1 MANREELGLIRGAR
15 GGRPEA
21 QLELGRLYLYGSAG
35 LPKSLP
41 TALHWLDRA
50 AQQGSCQACEL
61 IGAHIP
67 VELALQSPRPLVQWY
82 ERAYDAGVV
91 RAGMVLAQLTLEHQV
106 GNVHDQARRDKALR
120 ALEAAAR
127 AGVPDAQWL
136 FARYQGNGAARQPAA
151 APASARQP
159 APAERGSMQG
169 QPAQSVQ
176 GAPLGQS
183 AQSAR
188 LAQSA
193 QLAASAQ
200 SAQLATSGQSAER
213 WLRSAADSG
222 QPQPRLGL
230 LDSLWEAGDW
240 RLFLERALPLARSL
254 VQADCARAASCLAS
268 EDVTLLSRCARA
280 LVQAP
285 QSYGANPDEI
295 RIFWEIAAHE
305 HDPHAQMAVGL
316 WHARMQADG
325 KRVTQGAGSANFK
338 KAIRWLALAGE
349 QGLAE
354 AWYALSRIYIKPE
367 FSQRNV
373 ADAQIY
379 LERAAEMGYRDAQL
393 ECGNSAW
400 RARRENES
408 NDVRAVYW
416 LQKAAAQGCPQAAAA
431 LQKIAPRGGG
441 GAFAEFSQKAPPGIG
456 VSHPLLAARLQ
467 LAALFSLS
475 RAEALLLDVKAA
487 DQGHCLVIDIRASYG
502 RSKRR
507 LIAIATAQERRA
519 LDEIV
524 QRFGA
529 TDCGPSGPEGNYRQ
543 RLYRLKTVLPEAC
556 VCEESETDTFELAA

>member
-15 GGRPEA
+15 GGRPDA

-50 AQQGSCQACEL
+50 AQQGSGQACEL

-67 VELALQSPRPLVQWY
+67 VELALQSQRPLVQWY

-136 FARYQGNGAARQPAA
+136 YARYQGNGAGRQSAAASAPAA
-151 APASARQP
+151 APAGARQAAAPGGAMSARP
-159 APAERGSMQG
+159 V
-169 QPAQSVQ
+169 QSV
-176 GAPLGQS
+176 QS
-183 AQSAR
+183 AQSA
-188 LAQSA
+188 QSA
-193 QLAASAQ
+193 QSVQAAQFAPSSQSTQ
-200 SAQLATSGQSAER
+200 SAQSAER
-213 WLRSAADSG
+213 WLRRAAESG
-222 QPQPRLGL
+222 LPQPRLAL

-240 RLFLERALPLARSL
+240 RLFLERALPLARTL
-254 VQADCARAASCLAS
+254 VQADCGRAAACLAS
-268 EDVTLLSRCARA
+268 EDVLLLSRCARA
-280 LVQAP
+280 LAQAP
-285 QSYGANPDEI
+285 ESYGASADEI
-295 RIFWEIAAHE
+295 RIFWEIAANE

-349 QGLAE
+349 QGLAQ

-400 RARRENES
+400 RARRENEA

-431 LQKIAPRGGG
+431 LQKIAPRS
-441 GAFAEFSQKAPPGIG
+441 GATPFAEFSKTAPPSIAL
-456 VSHPLLAARLQ
+456 SHPLLAARLQ
-467 LAALFSLS
+467 LAALFGLS

-507 LIAIATAQERRA
+507 LIAIASPQERHA

-524 QRFGA
+524 LRFGA

-556 VCEESETDTFELAA
+556 ACEESESDTFELAA